1 MGYENLTPALERI
14 KMVSGFLAS
23 QGQETKTVFA
33 LEDHYRDSPQMA
45 GAVARMK
52 ADPAVGRLI
61 SEGYTTPDYDLDAL
75 AKYPPGSL
83 AHTYAKLMRL
93 VGYSAKFY
101 PERKIKSD
109 ADYCIMRVRKTH
121 DLHHVVTGFSQQGP
135 GEAGVIGVT
144 AYQFGYPAFVLID
157 LAAMALT
164 FHHAQGFH
172 TALND
177 VGRGM
182 MMGHA
187 CKPLL
192 AVKWEEGWEKPVARW
207 REELGIN
214 PVTTGPQSWH
224 ALPGMQDWETA

>member
-23 QGQETKTVFA
+23 HGQETKTVFA

-45 GAVARMK
+45 EAVARMK

-61 SEGYTTPDYDLDAL
+61 SQGYTTPDYDLDAL

-101 PERKIKSD
+101 PEREIKSD

-121 DLHHVVTGFSQQGP
+121 EL
-135 GEAGVIGVT
+135 AI
-144 AYQFGYPAFVLID
+144 LID
-157 LAAMALT
+157 FIDFL
-164 FHHAQGFH
+164 
-172 TALND
+172 
-177 VGRGM
+177 
-182 MMGHA
+182 
-187 CKPLL
+187 
-192 AVKWEEGWEKPVARW
+192 
-207 REELGIN
+207 
-214 PVTTGPQSWH
+214 
-224 ALPGMQDWETA
+224 

>member
-33 LEDHYRDSPQMA
+33 LEDSYRDTPQMVE
-45 GAVARMK
+45 AVARMK
-52 ADPAVGRLI
+52 ADPGVGRLI

-101 PERKIKSD
+101 PERDIKSD

-121 DLHHVVTGFSQQGP
+121 ELDI
-135 GEAGVIGVT
+135 VID
-144 AYQFGYPAFVLID
+144 LID
-157 LAAMALT
+157 I
-164 FHHAQGFH
+164 
-172 TALND
+172 
-177 VGRGM
+177 
-182 MMGHA
+182 
-187 CKPLL
+187 L
-192 AVKWEEGWEKPVARW
+192 AV
-207 REELGIN
+207 
-214 PVTTGPQSWH
+214 
-224 ALPGMQDWETA
+224 

>member
-1 MGYENLTPALERI
+1 
-14 KMVSGFLAS
+14 MVSEFLAS

-45 GAVARMK
+45 EAVARMK

-101 PERKIKSD
+101 PEREIKSD

-121 DLHHVVTGFSQQGP
+121 ELDIDVDLIEFFAVYWNFITIVPMAVLHRRGTVGPARRAIGSGQELGQPSPRGSDARRGIPPVVACGPSTHVV
-135 GEAGVIGVT
+135 
-144 AYQFGYPAFVLID
+144 
-157 LAAMALT
+157 
-164 FHHAQGFH
+164 
-172 TALND
+172 
-177 VGRGM
+177 
-182 MMGHA
+182 
-187 CKPLL
+187 
-192 AVKWEEGWEKPVARW
+192 
-207 REELGIN
+207 
-214 PVTTGPQSWH
+214 
-224 ALPGMQDWETA
+224 